1 MPNIRISLIA
11 VALLLAVTPDDASAN
26 SDQYCES
33 QWLLSPASD
42 SCTTDLNVEW
52 KPVSEDCSVSVMCT
66 KNAGGLKYQLRIV
79 TPQKLSQFKNCNG
92 TLSLVWV
99 CGSD

>member
-1 MPNIRISLIA
+1 MPNLRLPLA
-11 VALLLAVTPDDASAN
+11 AAAALLLLAVTPDDASAN

-42 SCTTDLNVEW
+42 SCTTDLNVTW

-66 KNAGGLKYQLRIV
+66 KNQGGLKYNLRIV
-79 TPQKLSQFKNCNG
+79 TPQKLSQFKK
-92 TLSLVWV
+92 L
-99 CGSD
+99 